1 MRPRKLTVLRINDI
15 LRKMKRD
22 ASLPQIDMPPDS
34 IEIFSQGHLA
44 GIHSWEAAIR
54 FWSIYRNDPVPDL
67 VVADVHFEYDQS
79 SPLSQA
85 FPRMHNHLPTG
96 LAHLKPFAA
105 LARATGHLLGVGI
118 HTMEAGLWER
128 LLHSDSPLY
137 RCMSYLAAHEIGEVA
152 AILEE
157 TDLVDKVIETQS
169 FTPLWGWLE
178 KNARASFNGALRLAL
193 RKYRRRLHAL
203 AAPPPDQ
210 VPGIFIMPDDYAA
223 VMNWCHRMKTRPQ
236 ELNEE
241 NDCGLILTY
250 LDGKRDCI
258 FLSSLFA
265 DVDGITTRL
274 LDAECFAPALD
285 EDSMMVD
292 PIELD
297 PFGLPR
303 IGAFLAR
310 LGTLNEVYTTAAS
323 ALTALPYLPDQIFN
337 VVVGIRSLL
346 PTQLLARGLV
356 VLLQHL
362 RIEKTTYDIW
372 HGRYSN
378 HAWGPR
384 EGNFLSDL
392 PQPHKSLKTILEKLI
407 SLIHAVKPFCEAPAT
422 REPFSIDDVVDAISR
437 QRLEWV
443 VNVNPADDRSDWL
456 KWHFERLVDVR
467 ILSPATSDGEYFL
480 ISPNRHI
487 GVLPLPKLFPHA
499 KTVGEVLELPK
510 PKEWLKFSLGFA
522 NNDNGVGQTLYDA
535 FVQHGASGANERAK
549 KGREFAEQYEEGKG
563 PIWLLR
569 ICESYA
575 ENELQW
581 RDRRL
586 WPGWLHHDR

>member
-22 ASLPQIDMPPDS
+22 PSLPQIDMPPDP
-34 IEIFSQGHLA
+34 IEIFSQGHLT
-44 GIHSWEAAIR
+44 GIRSWEAAIR

-67 VVADVHFEYDQS
+67 VVADVHFDYDQS

-85 FPRMHNHLPTG
+85 FPKIHNHLPTG
-96 LAHLKPFAA
+96 LGHLKPFAA

-128 LLHSDSPLY
+128 LLHSDFPLY

-157 TDLVDKVIETQS
+157 TNLVEGVIETQS
-169 FTPLWGWLE
+169 LTPLWRWLE
-178 KNARASFNGALRLAL
+178 KNARASFNGALKLAL
-193 RKYRRRLHAL
+193 RNYRRRLHTL
-203 AAPPPDQ
+203 AAPAANQ

-223 VMNWCHRMKTRPQ
+223 VMNWCHRMKTHPQ
-236 ELNEE
+236 ELNDE

-265 DVDGITTRL
+265 DVDGITTRV
-274 LDAECFAPALD
+274 LDAECFAPALN
-285 EDSMMVD
+285 EGSMMVD

-297 PFGLPR
+297 PLGLPC
-303 IGAFLAR
+303 IGAFLTR
-310 LGTLNEVYTTAAS
+310 LGMLNEVYTTAVGAVI
-323 ALTALPYLPDQIFN
+323 TFPYLPDEIFG
-337 VVVGIRSLL
+337 VEVGVRALL
-346 PTQLLARGLV
+346 PNKLLARGLV

-362 RIEKTTYDIW
+362 RIEKATYDIW
-372 HGRYSN
+372 HERYSN
-378 HAWGPR
+378 HAWEPR
-384 EGNFLSDL
+384 AGNFISDL
-392 PQPHKSLKTILEKLI
+392 PQPHKSLKAVLEKLI
-407 SLIHAVKPFCEAPAT
+407 NLIHAVSVFCKDTAR
-422 REPFSIDDVVDAISR
+422 REPFAIDDVVESINE

-443 VNVNPADDRSDWL
+443 VNVKPEDAQSGWF

-467 ILSPATSDGEYFL
+467 ILSHAPNGEYFL
-480 ISPNRHI
+480 ISPDRHI
-487 GVLPLPKLFPHA
+487 SVLPLPKLFPHT
-499 KTVGEVLELPK
+499 KTVGEILELP
-510 PKEWLKFSLGFA
+510 PLKEWLKLSLGFA
-522 NNDNGVGQTLYDA
+522 NNDNGLGQTLYDA
-535 FVQHGASGANERAK
+535 FVQHGASGANKRAK

-581 RDRRL
+581 GDRRL